1 MLCYTSTSNLFF
13 HTYICFLFPDECQ
26 RLAANMCMSVK
37 KEWCQL
43 GGELPLHF
51 SLSLT
56 SSLSHHFSPLR
67 SGFGCHPWSQ
77 LMSDCGRSSS
87 DASGSI
93 WMPGTTLWTVVLISN
108 VVSMRLEFFIFPGCL
123 FSLAHLELFGIYF
136 SIPWG
141 KQDSLQLLL
150 STCMEDI
157 CSSNRENSFLPL
169 YVDIFLGGDCTL
181 KLAVTLK
188 LLHTRWTYAGTM
200 SANGR
205 AFAELVANFFTVYFL
220 PKIT

>member
-1 MLCYTSTSNLFF
+1 
-13 HTYICFLFPDECQ
+13 
-26 RLAANMCMSVK
+26 MS
-37 KEWCQL
+37 C
-43 GGELPLHF
+43 HF
-51 SLSLT
+51 TSLSLSLLLSPIT
-56 SSLSHHFSPLR
+56 FLLYVQDLAVIPGASWCQTVEDLLLMPAAASGCPAQLFELLSWFLMWSACGWNFLSSLDAFSL
-67 SGFGCHPWSQ
+67 W
-77 LMSDCGRSSS
+77 L
-87 DASGSI
+87 
-93 WMPGTTLWTVVLISN
+93 TLN
-108 VVSMRLEFFIFPGCL
+108 YLEFIFPSHG
-123 FSLAHLELFGIYF
+123 GN
-136 SIPWG
+136 
-141 KQDSLQLLL
+141 KTLQLLL

-188 LLHTRWTYAGTM
+188 LLHARWAYAGTM